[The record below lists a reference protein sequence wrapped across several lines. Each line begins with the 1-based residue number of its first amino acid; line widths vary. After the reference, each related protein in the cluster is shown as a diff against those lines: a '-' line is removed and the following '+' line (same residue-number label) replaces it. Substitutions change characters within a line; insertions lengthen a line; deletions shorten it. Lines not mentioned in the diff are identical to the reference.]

1 MLKIGKILA
10 TKLEEKNMTQKDIA
24 KKLNITPGAFSA
36 YVTDTNFPR
45 LDVLDDICRILDID
59 IDHLLNLH
67 KHGNEDILIQGKDE
81 ARLIYFMRSLDAQE
95 QEIFLESMEASM
107 NIIKKMRKIKE

>member
-24 KKLNITPGAFSA
+24 KMLNITPGAFSA

-45 LDVLDDICRILDID
+45 LDILEDICRILDID
-59 IDHLLNLH
+59 LNHLLNLH
-67 KHGNEDILIQGKDE
+67 NHGNEDILIQGKDE
-81 ARLIYFMRSLDAQE
+81 AKLIYFMRSLNDQE
-95 QEIFLESMEASM
+95 REIFMESIEASM
-107 NIIKKMRKIKE
+107 NIINKMRKNKE